1 MNKIIKI
8 GNFVV
13 SSDSPTFVIGE
24 LSCNHQNS
32 FEIAIKTID
41 AMIESGVDCVKIQT
55 SRPDKITIDCDKDD
69 FVVKGGTLWD
79 DMTLYQLYQKTY
91 TPREWQKNIGDY
103 VKSKG
108 KAFISSPFDMEA
120 VDFLYEIGV
129 DAFKIASFEI
139 TDIPLIEKAAKYGK
153 PIIISTGIAHKDD
166 IELAI
171 QTCKNA
177 GNEDVILLKCTS
189 EYPTP
194 WEDVNLKMVRQLS
207 EDFDC
212 LTGISDHTLGDIVA
226 TSSVML
232 GGKVI
237 EKHFILDRKMG
248 GPDAAFSMEPS
259 EFASLIER
267 VHIAEK
273 ILGKSNY
280 ELSTKNEG
288 SRRFMRSLYVV
299 TDMKKGDVI
308 TEDNVASIR
317 PGFGLHP
324 KFLKMVMGKPINC
337 DVQKGTR
344 FKLDYVDEV
353 FD

>member
-1 MNKIIKI
+1 MNRRIKI
-8 GNFVV
+8 GDFII
-13 SSDSPTFVIGE
+13 SEESPVFVIGE
-24 LSCNHQNS
+24 LSCNHQND
-32 FEIAIKTID
+32 FNIAIKTID
-41 AMIESGVDCVKIQT
+41 AMIEAGVDCVKLQT
-55 SRPDKITIDCDKDD
+55 GRPDKITIDCDKDD

-79 DMTLYQLYQKTY
+79 DMTLFQLYKKTY
-91 TPREWQKNIGDY
+91 TPWEWQNKIGDY
-103 VKSKG
+103 VKSRG
-108 KAFISSPFDMEA
+108 KAFISSPFDMGA
-120 VDFLYEIGV
+120 VDFLQEIGV

-139 TDIPLIEKAAKYGK
+139 TDIPLIEKAASYGK

-171 QTCKNA
+171 ETCKKA
-177 GNEDVILLKCTS
+177 GNDDVILLKCTS

-194 WEDVNLKMVRQLS
+194 WEDVNLRMVSQLS

-226 TSSVML
+226 TSSVMF
-232 GGKVI
+232 GAKVI
-237 EKHFILDRKMG
+237 EKHFILDRNMG

-273 ILGKSNY
+273 ILGNSNY
-280 ELSTKNEG
+280 ALSSKNEG

-299 TDMKKGDVI
+299 ADMKKGDVI

-324 KFLKMVMGKPINC
+324 KYLKQLLGKPINC
-337 DVQKGTR
+337 DVEKGTR
-344 FKLDYVDEV
+344 FSLDFVDK
-353 FD
+353 